1 MTEPN
6 SALSMGCVPTS
17 GVLLGLDYGT
27 KRLGAA
33 VSTSEQTMSLPLETY
48 ERRSEQ
54 LDADWLKR
62 VVREYRVVGLV
73 IGLPVHMSGQEGEKA
88 QLARAFGEWA
98 NTVTGLPIAY
108 GDERYSS
115 AAADHFLAETTHK
128 KKGKTQ
134 RRDQLAAHVILSSF
148 IESADRTAR
157 PAVFQTRMAANE

>member
-1 MTEPN
+1 MTELP
-6 SALSMGCVPTS
+6 SSPSMGSVPTS
-17 GVLLGLDYGT
+17 GVLLGLDFGT

-48 ERRSEQ
+48 ERRSDL
-54 LDADWLKR
+54 LDTEWLKR
-62 VVREYRVVGLV
+62 IVREYRVVGLV

-88 QLARAFGEWA
+88 RMARAFGEWA
-98 NTVTGLPIAY
+98 NAVTGLPVAY

-115 AAADHFLAETTHK
+115 AAADHFLAETPYK

-148 IESADRTAR
+148 MESADRTAP
-157 PAVFQTRMAANE
+157 PAVFQPLVAPRD